1 MFNNEKQLIL
11 VMVKNTIMKWILV
24 PSMPDIKNDTHT
36 YNEDGP

>member
-1 MFNNEKQLIL
+1 MFSDEKHMIL
-11 VMVKNTIMKWILV
+11 VMVMKTIMRWILV